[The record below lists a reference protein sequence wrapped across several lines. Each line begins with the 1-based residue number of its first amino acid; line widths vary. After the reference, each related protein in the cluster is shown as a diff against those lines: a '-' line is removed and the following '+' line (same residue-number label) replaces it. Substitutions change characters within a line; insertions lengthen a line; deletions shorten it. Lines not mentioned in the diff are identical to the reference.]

1 MKSSIDGLAELH
13 PYSIHPLPST
23 FLSKY
28 DLTTQNIMRKDDIV
42 LNFDNF
48 MCGVISC
55 LGWYRVIL
63 GSESTA
69 KANPQCRTKRSKY

>member
-1 MKSSIDGLAELH
+1 MCCHQYITISIIIWKSDAEGVAELH

-42 LNFDNF
+42 L
-48 MCGVISC
+48 
-55 LGWYRVIL
+55 
-63 GSESTA
+63 
-69 KANPQCRTKRSKY
+69 K